1 MDTRTRI
8 ALVAYAM
15 HCGGM
20 ESFLLRL
27 GGYLR
32 EHGYEVELIT
42 TLERGEWFDRS
53 AEVGVPAYHVPG
65 YRRSGPFNPLQH
77 TRRVSARLR
86 EGKYNLIFLN
96 HSRHAQ
102 AGLARL
108 PDDVVAIPILHN
120 DNEEIYQVGCGNP
133 EAWNVAVAVS
143 PKVASTAQRRQ
154 ASRPIREI
162 TSGVELPDAV
172 QWHARRGW
180 STPFQL
186 IFIGRLDHGQKG
198 VLWLPDI
205 YQACLQRAA
214 DCKLTIVGDGPDA
227 PQLRLRLSELGLLER
242 TRFLQGLTH
251 HQVYDL
257 LLDAHVLVMPSF
269 YEGLPIALLESMA
282 CGCVPVVSRLPGIT
296 DYAVQDGESG
306 VLVKVGDSA
315 GFADAIA
322 RLYRDPTAW
331 SRMSDASHIRAQS
344 CFSVQAMGTSY
355 LRLIEEALKGQYP
368 LPRSRKLQR
377 AFDPSVFS
385 WRDFVPD
392 SLRRYGQRGRRWWRT
407 EGPWASTFKA

>member
-1 MDTRTRI
+1 
-8 ALVAYAM
+8 
-15 HCGGM
+15 
-20 ESFLLRL
+20 
-27 GGYLR
+27 
-32 EHGYEVELIT
+32 
-42 TLERGEWFDRS
+42 
-53 AEVGVPAYHVPG
+53 
-65 YRRSGPFNPLQH
+65 
-77 TRRVSARLR
+77 
-86 EGKYNLIFLN
+86 
-96 HSRHAQ
+96 
-102 AGLARL
+102 
-108 PDDVVAIPILHN
+108 
-120 DNEEIYQVGCGNP
+120 
-133 EAWNVAVAVS
+133 
-143 PKVASTAQRRQ
+143 
-154 ASRPIREI
+154 
-162 TSGVELPDAV
+162 
-172 QWHARRGW
+172 
-180 STPFQL
+180 
-186 IFIGRLDHGQKG
+186 
-198 VLWLPDI
+198 
-205 YQACLQRAA
+205 
-214 DCKLTIVGDGPDA
+214 
-227 PQLRLRLSELGLLER
+227 
-242 TRFLQGLTH
+242 
-251 HQVYDL
+251 
-257 LLDAHVLVMPSF
+257 VMPSF